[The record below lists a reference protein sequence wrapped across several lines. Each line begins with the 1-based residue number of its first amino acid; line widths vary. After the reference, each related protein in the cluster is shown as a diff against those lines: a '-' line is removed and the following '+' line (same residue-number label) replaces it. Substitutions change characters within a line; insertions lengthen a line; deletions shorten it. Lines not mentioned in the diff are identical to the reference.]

1 MALSEALDIFKAG
14 VPDIEDEDIIEV
26 DDAASID
33 DVFADS
39 AFRLSHS
46 RASTAM
52 VVPREKPRRM
62 AELFG
67 EIVGEAAAIKGIA
80 MPAPPP
86 PHMSDD
92 MHGGCF
98 RTQSSPRRATQCPL
112 FTPVQ
117 HFFTAAGGDPST
129 LKSPVKAFSNFTEVD
144 GCADTPLEPP
154 LEALLCLSVLLCLT
168 ICGGDQQPRPAL
180 LCPGLHAGWQGG
192 LRPGGSRK
200 MPGGLP
206 LLQRHPPIADRR

>member
-117 HFFTAAGGDPST
+117 HFFTAAGGDPPT
-129 LKSPVKAFSNFTEVD
+129 LKAPAKAFSDFINVE
-144 GCADTPLEPP
+144 GWADTQASPGASL
-154 LEALLCLSVLLCLT
+154 A
-168 ICGGDQQPRPAL
+168 AL
-180 LCPGLHAGWQGG
+180 LCPGAGWRPNENPRPPDRLQKQIVG
-192 LRPGGSRK
+192 LT
-200 MPGGLP
+200 
-206 LLQRHPPIADRR
+206 DRVFVCAS